1 MGGPTQD
8 AAELAEAVARL
19 LRENKQT
26 VAVAESLTSG
36 KLASRLGAA
45 PEASNWFAGG
55 VVAYAAHV
63 KFEVLGVEPGPV
75 VTAQCARQMARGVL
89 RLLRSDFGLAVT
101 GVGGPDPDE
110 GKPAGTVFVS
120 VATAGRE
127 EVAEY
132 HFDGDPAAVLE
143 QSAEAALSMLL
154 ATIEPRR

>member
-1 MGGPTQD
+1 MGGAAQD
-8 AAELAEAVARL
+8 AAEAIARL

-75 VTAQCARQMARGVL
+75 VSEQCARQMARGVV
-89 RLLRSDFGLAVT
+89 RLMRSDYGLAVT

-110 GKPAGTVFVS
+110 GMPAGTVFIA
-120 VATAGRE
+120 VAGADGE
-127 EVAEY
+127 DVAEY
-132 HFDGDPAAVLE
+132 HFDGDPASVLE
-143 QSAEAALSMLL
+143 QSAAAALSMLL
-154 ATIEPRR
+154 ATIEPRSR

>member
-1 MGGPTQD
+1 MSGCWPGTGDLFGEWKGTGRSMGGAAQD
-8 AAELAEAVARL
+8 AAEAIARL

-75 VTAQCARQMARGVL
+75 VSEQCARQMARGVVRLMRCGL
-89 RLLRSDFGLAVT
+89 RARGDR
-101 GVGGPDPDE
+101 GGR
-110 GKPAGTVFVS
+110 T
-120 VATAGRE
+120 
-127 EVAEY
+127 
-132 HFDGDPAAVLE
+132 
-143 QSAEAALSMLL
+143 
-154 ATIEPRR
+154 